1 MKRIKTIIIA
11 LMLAGAMVFTACSK
25 DTPKEEKPVEQTET
39 KEEQKEEKKE
49 EKKEE
54 AKEDKKDKKE
64 EKTEEQKKKEQEERM
79 AARTKY
85 IETTKNAY
93 SEEFTELEHA
103 DTAEMG
109 GAPVDFTVKT
119 IDEGKEVKLDQI
131 LASGELVQLNFFQT
145 WCSYCLKEMPDLV
158 ELNKRDDIKVVLI
171 DSGEKTS
178 VVKTLI
184 EGQQIDLPVFS
195 DESGDVNKAYNIGS
209 FPSNYYIKDGK
220 IVGQLFGAWN
230 DKVLNFVADE
240 LNAGNPMPDP
250 DKLQEVWQQ
259 GEDEKAGK

>member
-1 MKRIKTIIIA
+1 MKRLNRIIIA
-11 LMLAGAMVFTACSK
+11 LMLAAAMLFTACAK
-25 DTPKEEKPVEQTET
+25 DAPKEEKPVEQTEN
-39 KEEQKEEKKE
+39 KEEQKEEKKD
-49 EKKEE
+49 E
-54 AKEDKKDKKE
+54 AKEDKKEEKKE

-93 SEEFTELEHA
+93 SEEYTELEHA
-103 DTAEMG
+103 DSAEMG
-109 GAPVDFTVKT
+109 GAPVDFTVQT
-119 IDEGKEVKLDQI
+119 LDEGKDVKLDQI

-145 WCSYCLKEMPDLV
+145 WCSFCIKEMPDLV

-171 DSGEKTS
+171 DSGEKAS
-178 VVKTLI
+178 AVKTLI
-184 EGQQIDLPVFS
+184 EGQQIDLPIFVNEDGS
-195 DESGDVNKAYNIGS
+195 VNKAYNIAS

-230 DKVLNFVADE
+230 EKVLNFVADE
-240 LNAGNPMPDP
+240 LNAGNPMPEV